1 MIINNNT
8 RTQILNEALPYIQ
21 QYYGKIVVVKYG
33 GAAMLDDSLKQAVMS
48 DIVLLSLCGI
58 KIVLVHGGG
67 PEINAVLEKV
77 GKEPKF
83 INGLRYTDKETIEI
97 VQMVL
102 CGKVNK
108 DLVELLHTNKGKAI
122 GLCGLDNG
130 LLRTKQ
136 LSPELG
142 YVGEITAVNPEV
154 IYTAL
159 DNGYIPVIATVGYC
173 YESGETYNVNADTAA
188 SRIASEIGASNL
200 ILMTDVKG
208 ILQNKDDESTL
219 VHTIEASEVPLLK
232 KQGTIS
238 GGMLPKVDC
247 CFEAVRRGVE
257 KANIID
263 GRIPHSILLELLT
276 DKGAGT
282 MIVK

>member
-1 MIINNNT
+1 MLDNNT
-8 RTQILNEALPYIQ
+8 RANVLIEALPYIQ
-21 QYYGKIVVVKYG
+21 QYYKKTVVIKYG
-33 GAAMLDDSLKQAVMS
+33 GNAMVNEELKQAVMS

-67 PEINAVLEKV
+67 PEINAMLTKI

-83 INGLRYTDKETIEI
+83 INGLRYTDKETAEI

-108 DLVELLHTNKGKAI
+108 DLVDLLHSHKGKAI

-130 LLRTKQ
+130 LLKAGQ
-136 LSPELG
+136 LNEELG
-142 YVGEITAVNPEV
+142 YVGKITKVNPEV
-154 IYTAL
+154 IINAL
-159 DNGYIPVIATVGYC
+159 NNGYIPVIATVA
-173 YESGETYNVNADTAA
+173 SGTDGGVYNINADIAA
-188 SRIASEIGASNL
+188 ARIAAEIGAETL

-208 ILQNKDDESTL
+208 ILENKDDESTL
-219 VHTIEASEVPLLK
+219 IYTINLNEVPLMK
-232 KQGTIS
+232 ERGIIS
-238 GGMLPKVDC
+238 GGMIPKIDC
-247 CFEAVRRGVE
+247 CVEAVRRGVK

-263 GRIPHSILLELLT
+263 GRIPHSILIELLT

>member
-1 MIINNNT
+1 MINNNT
-8 RTQILNEALPYIQ
+8 RANILIEALPYIQ
-21 QYYGKIVVVKYG
+21 QYSGKIIVIKYG
-33 GAAMLDDSLKQAVMS
+33 GNAMTSDELKQAVMS
-48 DIVLLSLCGI
+48 DIVMLSLCGI

-67 PEINAVLEKV
+67 PEINAMLEKT

-83 INGLRYTDKETIEI
+83 INGLRYTDKETAEI

-108 DLVELLHTNKGKAI
+108 DLVDLLHSHGGKAI

-130 LLRTKQ
+130 LLEAKQ
-136 LSPELG
+136 LSEELG

-154 IYTAL
+154 IFTAL
-159 DNGYIPVIATVGYC
+159 ENGYIPVIATVA
-173 YESGETYNVNADTAA
+173 SGDNSDVFNVNADTAA
-188 SRIASEIGASNL
+188 SRIAAEIGADNL

-208 ILQNKDDESTL
+208 ILENKDDENTL
-219 VHTIEASEVPLLK
+219 IHTIHVSEVPLLK
-232 KQGTIS
+232 ERGIIS
-238 GGMLPKVDC
+238 GGMLPKIDC
-247 CFEAVRRGVE
+247 CVEAVRRRVK

-263 GRIPHSILLELLT
+263 GRIPHSILIELLT

-282 MIVK
+282 MII